1 MINLRLETGDRS
13 LLVPSKTDS
22 EASANPPPVLDR
34 IRIKAAAEEQAEAAF
49 LDEGEANFV
58 NTMDEVQSE
67 KWCP

>member
-1 MINLRLETGDRS
+1 VKHL
-13 LLVPSKTDS
+13 
-22 EASANPPPVLDR
+22 PVLDR
-34 IRIKAAAEEQAEAAF
+34 IRIKADAEEQAEAAF